1 MRPMPELAV
10 EEMPT
15 DELIPYA
22 NNAKIHTNEQIDQI
36 AASIEEFGFNDPV
49 AVWDS
54 PEGTEIVEGHG
65 RVIAAKKLGPETL
78 PIIRLDHLTDDQRRA
93 YTHVH
98 NQLTMNTGWDFDKL
112 EIDLEGLDFDFGG
125 FGFDLPASPSEADS
139 PYSAAVK
146 GLMYEPSDDTPSIGE
161 LIDDSERLSLA
172 SEVEAA
178 DGIAEGERAFLLAAC
193 GRFTRFDYERIADYY
208 AGAGAECRGL
218 MRRLKLVIADDGSI
232 EDAAEAFLD
241 ETKGVWDVA

>member
-22 NNAKIHTNEQIDQI
+22 NNAKIHTDEQIDQI

-65 RVIAAKKLGPETL
+65 RVIAAKKLGLEKL
-78 PIIRLDHLTDDQRRA
+78 PAIRLDHLTDGQRRA

-98 NQLTMNTGWDFDKL
+98 NQLTMSTGWDLDKL
-112 EIDLEGLDFDFGG
+112 EIDLEGLDFDFGD
-125 FGFDLPASPSEADS
+125 FGFEEAESFDVDDFGQDFQLNDS
-139 PYSAAVK
+139 D
-146 GLMYEPSDDTPSIGE
+146 EPLSKTITLQLSNEQYLYVEEAMRNVGTVPGE
-161 LIDDSERLSLA
+161 GNKA
-172 SEVEAA
+172 GNA
-178 DGIAEGERAFLLAAC
+178 IAEV
-193 GRFTRFDYERIADYY
+193 
-208 AGAGAECRGL
+208 CRQ
-218 MRRLKLVIADDGSI
+218 
-232 EDAAEAFLD
+232 
-241 ETKGVWDVA
+241 WVAL

>member
-112 EIDLEGLDFDFGG
+112 EIDLEGLDFGFEESASFDVDDFGQD
-125 FGFDLPASPSEADS
+125 FQLNDSDEPLSKTITLQLSNEQYLYVEEAMRNVGTV
-139 PYSAAVK
+139 P
-146 GLMYEPSDDTPSIGE
+146 GE
-161 LIDDSERLSLA
+161 GNKA
-172 SEVEAA
+172 GNA
-178 DGIAEGERAFLLAAC
+178 IAEV
-193 GRFTRFDYERIADYY
+193 
-208 AGAGAECRGL
+208 CRQ
-218 MRRLKLVIADDGSI
+218 
-232 EDAAEAFLD
+232 
-241 ETKGVWDVA
+241 WVAL